1 MDAQSAA
8 YDRQTFFCEG
18 MNMKRVLI
26 VFTVCLTVLSAVLA
40 TQLIVVGA
48 ANDRNKRDLENVYKS
63 SVLSLGDSLD
73 NLEVNMSKLMV
84 ARGSGENR
92 ELITDTYRHAETA
105 AQSISVLPLSFEN
118 ITSTTKFFNQVGDW
132 CKSYMRAIDD
142 GADVSEY
149 GKQADVIYKTA
160 SALSQKFREI
170 ENNIERNGVY
180 ASIGQ
185 NRIMPYDFENVF
197 ADFTHN
203 SVDYPAL
210 IYDGPFSDGKSYNF
224 RALENC
230 GEIDE
235 KTALEIASRD
245 FGITD
250 AKAYLTENKTKVFAV
265 AGKYDG
271 EDAMVMLTQKGGF
284 PLLMTRYDSSDSD
297 AGRADM
303 VGVSRE
309 EYERKAAD
317 YMSSLGFKNLA
328 PVWFN
333 MTGDVAVVN
342 LAPKID
348 DVIFYTDLV
357 KVKLNGSADKITGFE
372 CSGYCAGSCK
382 DDLVPKLTES
392 QAKATASG
400 KIEVKNV
407 RLAVIPVGE
416 KEAFCYEIAGSYEG
430 LDYFVYVDAVSGK
443 EVNVLRVVDNKQG
456 SLTM

>member
-1 MDAQSAA
+1 
-8 YDRQTFFCEG
+8 
-18 MNMKRVLI
+18 MKRVLI

-48 ANDRNKRDLENVYKS
+48 ANDCNKKDLENVYRS

-84 ARGSGENR
+84 SKGTKENR

-118 ITSTTKFFNQVGDW
+118 ITSTTKFFNQVADW

-149 GKQADVIYKTA
+149 DEQANVIYETA
-160 SALSQKFREI
+160 SALSRKFREI
-170 ENNIERNGVY
+170 ENDIEKNGVY

-197 ADFTHN
+197 ADFVHN

-230 GEIDE
+230 EEIDE
-235 KTALEIASRD
+235 KTAIEIAERD
-245 FGITD
+245 FAIAD

-265 AGKYDG
+265 TGKCDG
-271 EDAMVMLTQKGGF
+271 ADAMVMLTEKGGF
-284 PLLMTRYDSSDSD
+284 PLLMTRYDSSDSEEY
-297 AGRADM
+297 GADNI
-303 VGVSRE
+303 SRE
-309 EYERKAAD
+309 EYESKAVE
-317 YMSSLGFKNLA
+317 YMSSLGFKNLV

-333 MTGDVAVVN
+333 ATENVAFVN
-342 LAPKID
+342 LAPEID
-348 DVIFYTDLV
+348 GVIFYTDLV
-357 KVKLNGSADKITGFE
+357 KVKLGGSADKITGFE

-382 DDLVPKLTES
+382 DNLVPVLTEK
-392 QAKATASG
+392 QARSAVSG
-400 KIEVKNV
+400 KINIENV

-416 KEAFCYEIAGSYEG
+416 REAFCYEIAGSYDG
-430 LDYFVYVDAVSGK
+430 LDYFVYVDAVEGK